1 LVKFDQVSYKFIYS
15 SASFCTEHLYFT
27 WLDDAGRIDASSPV
41 SHAADGLLVFTL
53 VNHLRGVIL
62 GGSNM
67 MQHAHRR
74 KSDKIR

>member
-1 LVKFDQVSYKFIYS
+1 M
-15 SASFCTEHLYFT
+15 
-27 WLDDAGRIDASSPV
+27 DDAGRIDASSPV

-67 MQHAHRR
+67 PE
-74 KSDKIR
+74 KIRYPLVMSK